1 MLIAVISFA
10 CIKAQDVVVYNQE
23 DLDKELFNYCSF
35 EAEGDDVDGVKK
47 AIKKG
52 ANINY
57 QDDQSGQTPLMG
69 ATLSGKIGIVKH
81 LLDIGADHEI
91 GEMAGYNPPHGAAFQ
106 GRADVM
112 KALIE
117 HGIDVNVYHKDGH
130 NPLMRTCWGSDERH
144 FETFKVLVEHGVDP
158 MAPSQND
165 GKETCLDRSANDNIT
180 EFLNSWGTEL

>member
-1 MLIAVISFA
+1 
-10 CIKAQDVVVYNQE
+10 
-23 DLDKELFNYCSF
+23 
-35 EAEGDDVDGVKK
+35 
-47 AIKKG
+47 
-52 ANINY
+52 
-57 QDDQSGQTPLMG
+57 MG

-130 NPLMRTCWGSDERH
+130 NPLMRTCWGSDEVR
-144 FETFKVLVEHGVDP
+144 
-158 MAPSQND
+158 
-165 GKETCLDRSANDNIT
+165 
-180 EFLNSWGTEL
+180 